1 MAEKKKA
8 KKTKAK
14 VEAKKKTKVKVA
26 KRIKEERVP
35 EVKKAK
41 SQKTQKN
48 GSTYKLN
55 ATLNDLLEAG
65 CHFGHTVAKTHPKI
79 TPYLYTSRD
88 NIQIFDLIKTRDCL
102 KKACG
107 FLNKLAKKDKP
118 IVFVGTKRQAKKIV
132 QEVAKDAGVYYVTE
146 RWLGGTITNWKEIQK
161 RLKLLAKMK
170 EDWEKGVYKK
180 RPKKEQSLIKRE
192 IAKMEKFFGGL
203 LGLEELPAALFI
215 VDIKKEKSAVS
226 EAIKENI
233 PIVALVDSN
242 SDPTMVDYPIPA
254 NDDALKS
261 INLLVSEVGNAS
273 KTIKKSKKGD

>member
-8 KKTKAK
+8 KKSKAK
-14 VEAKKKTKVKVA
+14 VEAKKKTKVTKKVTKVKA
-26 KRIKEERVP
+26 PK
-35 EVKKAK
+35 VKKLK
-41 SQKTQKN
+41 PQKIQKDKN
-48 GSTYKLN
+48 GVYELN

-65 CHFGHTVAKTHPKI
+65 CHFGHTIAKTHPKI

-102 KKACG
+102 QKACI
-107 FLNKLAKKDKP
+107 FLNKLAKEGKP
-118 IVFVGTKRQAKKIV
+118 IIFIGTKRQAKKIV

-161 RLKLLAKMK
+161 RLKILAKMK

-180 RPKKEQSLIKRE
+180 RPKKEQSLIKKE
-192 IAKMEKFFGGL
+192 IGKMDKFFGGL
-203 LGLEELPAALFI
+203 LGLQDLPSALFV
-215 VDIKKEKSAVS
+215 VDIKKEKSAIS
-226 EAIKENI
+226 EAIKESI

-242 SDPTMVDYPIPA
+242 SDPTIVDYPIPA

-273 KTIKKSKKGD
+273 KTIAKPKKED

>member
-8 KKTKAK
+8 KKTKVK
-14 VEAKKKTKVKVA
+14 VEAEKKAKVIKKTK
-26 KRIKEERVP
+26 
-35 EVKKAK
+35 EVKDSKAK
-41 SQKTQKN
+41 KVKIQKTQKN

-79 TPYLYTSRD
+79 RPYLYTSRD

-102 KKACG
+102 TKACE
-107 FLNKLAKKDKP
+107 FLNKLAKEGKP
-118 IVFVGTKRQAKKIV
+118 IIFVGTKRQAKKIV

-161 RLKLLAKMK
+161 RLKFLAKMK

-192 IAKMEKFFGGL
+192 IAKMEKLFGGL

-215 VDIKKEKSAVS
+215 VDIKKEKSAVA

-233 PIVALVDSN
+233 PVVALVDSN

-261 INLLVSEVGNAS
+261 INLLVSEVGNAV
-273 KTIKKSKKGD
+273 KVLKKSKKED